1 MLLHFIIFLCERG
14 EVIQKVLKKNF
25 TFFNFAFSQTFD
37 PEGRETARNT
47 IASLVSGRLLR
58 WSLGTTGFCDVT
70 EKNDGVYPFDVIEI
84 NLTVNDRPH
93 GERKRPSN

>member
-1 MLLHFIIFLCERG
+1 MGIMIF
-14 EVIQKVLKKNF
+14 KS
-25 TFFNFAFSQTFD
+25 FSTSECCYICD
-37 PEGRETARNT
+37 PEGKETARNT
-47 IASLVSGRLLR
+47 LASLVSGRLLR

-70 EKNDGVYPFDVIEI
+70 KKNDGVYPYDVIEI